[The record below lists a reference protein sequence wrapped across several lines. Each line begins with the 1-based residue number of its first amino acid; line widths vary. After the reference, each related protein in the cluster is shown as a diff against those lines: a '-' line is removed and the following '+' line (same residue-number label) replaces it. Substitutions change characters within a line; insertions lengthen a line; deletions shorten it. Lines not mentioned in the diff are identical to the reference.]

1 MSEECSC
8 VFKGGFREFRAG
20 EDGGNFVNALFFREK
35 GDVAVCS
42 RFVLRLEDFVVVCA
56 CCGDL
61 RKMRDANDLAMF
73 RSEFHDFCHAS
84 RHLS

>member
-20 EDGGNFVNALFFREK
+20 EDGGNFMNALFFREQ
-35 GDVAVCS
+35 GNVAVCS
-42 RFVLRLEDFVVVCA
+42 RFVLRLEDFIVVCA

-61 RKMRDANDLAMF
+61 RKMSDANDLAKVKETLRDTRKGRAF
-73 RSEFHDFCHAS
+73 
-84 RHLS
+84 

>member
-8 VFKGGFREFRAG
+8 IFKGGFREFRAG
-20 EDGGNFVNALFFREK
+20 EDGGNFVNALFFREQR
-35 GDVAVCS
+35 DVAVRS
-42 RFVLRLEDFVVVCA
+42 RFVLRLEDFIVVCA

-61 RKMRDANDLAMF
+61 RKMSDANDLAMF
-73 RSEFHDFCHAS
+73 RSEFHDFRHAS